1 MLLTVVTSPGRPSAN
16 LVTVQPALLVRQV
29 KHLFH
34 DAVGLECHVPFFHRP
49 AVEREPQR
57 GFVAQEAALA
67 DADGHRDAL
76 LDERQLLRLFEA
88 YLDVVGDGRP
98 ADGLRVD
105 RRGRG
110 LGLLGGVA
118 QPLDPPR
125 VVDAVAQQQ
134 HRLALRPVVFQA
146 VLDGRRQV
154 GGGAVGLMLQE
165 VFGGCGRGNVGE
177 RADADFVT
185 AAQLAPTVRANWA
198 AAW

>member
-1 MLLTVVTSPGRPSAN
+1 MSATSRFSTGRPSSASRSVV
-16 LVTVQPALLVRQV
+16 LSP
-29 KHLFH
+29 K
-34 DAVGLECHVPFFHRP
+34 
-49 AVEREPQR
+49 
-57 GFVAQEAALA
+57 EAALA

-118 QPLDPPR
+118 QPLDRPR

-134 HRLALRPVVFQA
+134 HRLALRSVVFQA

-154 GGGAVGLMLQE
+154 GGGAVGAC
-165 VFGGCGRGNVGE
+165 FKRFSG
-177 RADADFVT
+177 
-185 AAQLAPTVRANWA
+185 A
-198 AAW
+198 AAAETSANVRTRTS